1 LPFVAKQ
8 IIDFSG
14 NYANNGIIL
23 IIEICKLS
31 KYISIQEEDSNPFG
45 DDDATENPASSSESN
60 PFGEDDPEP
69 ENIITVKTARTAQL
83 RTYEY
88 EEENQ
93 AWMMLIKQA
102 ILDCQYMDKASDD
115 CSVRVSTPSTS
126 PNSDKSKETSPLST
140 SSTYSPGPPVSH
152 SVLFSSI
159 ILSIIESHHET
170 VFNRRMTAL
179 KTTLLLLSL
188 QEISPLCDLSIPH
201 TGDLPQT
208 DKNIGVRGNVSTNSL
223 STDGG
228 VYYNSYTAKNT
239 ISNQITLIKI
249 KLDKLVD
256 QIISTFSEICVDYKS
271 IVDIYEV
278 ILKTSSDNNYS
289 KLMVDKFINYLC
301 VSLEDSCGV
310 VDIERF
316 KVIFLFIYNFICMVC
331 TYVYVHTCMHRC
343 MYS

>member
-1 LPFVAKQ
+1 
-8 IIDFSG
+8 
-14 NYANNGIIL
+14 
-23 IIEICKLS
+23 
-31 KYISIQEEDSNPFG
+31 
-45 DDDATENPASSSESN
+45 
-60 PFGEDDPEP
+60 
-69 ENIITVKTARTAQL
+69 
-83 RTYEY
+83 
-88 EEENQ
+88 
-93 AWMMLIKQA
+93 MLIKQA

-115 CSVRVSTPSTS
+115 CLVRVTTPSAS
-126 PNSDKSKETSPLST
+126 PDSDKSKETSPLST
-140 SSTYSPGPPVSH
+140 SSPYSPVPPVSH
-152 SVLFSSI
+152 SASFSSI
-159 ILSIIESHHET
+159 ILSIIDSHHEI

-179 KTTLLLLSL
+179 KTTLILLSL

-208 DKNIGVRGNVSTNSL
+208 DKNLGVRGNVSTNSL

-256 QIISTFSEICVDYKS
+256 QIISTFSEICADYKS

-278 ILKTSSDNNYS
+278 MLKTSSDNNYS
-289 KLMVDKFINYLC
+289 TLMVDKFVNYLC

-316 KVIFLFIYNFICMVC
+316 KVIFFIILYAWFV
-331 TYVYVHTCMHRC
+331 
-343 MYS
+343 